1 MKLIDINSRDMNGD
15 GHIPRGYERT
25 PWSGNLDK
33 VEISRP
39 GGLLLA
45 ALIRCANERRLQLSD
60 MATELGVTYGYI
72 NQLRNGIRYVSQ
84 VSDEFAAACSHFLGI
99 PRLTILMLAG
109 RLNPE
114 DLFEQDNMLATEVT
128 RAMGFICDD
137 LVWGHL
143 ITPELRSGSE
153 HSQFAVV
160 KLFEAATG
168 KVLMDKSLQYATL
181 GAEICKLRDI
191 QSKQMAAIASHSNKK
206 KRSRD

>member
-1 MKLIDINSRDMNGD
+1 MKLIDINSRGANDK
-15 GHIPRGYERT
+15 GHTPRDYERI

-60 MATELGVTYGYI
+60 MASALGVTYGYI
-72 NQLRNGIRYVSQ
+72 NQLRNGIRQVNQ
-84 VSDEFAAACSHFLGI
+84 VSDEFASACSHFLGI

-128 RAMGFICDD
+128 RAIGFICDD

-143 ITPELRSGSE
+143 ITPELRCTSE

-160 KLFEAATG
+160 KLYEAATG
-168 KVLMDKSLQYATL
+168 KILIDKSLQYNTL
-181 GAEICKLRDI
+181 GAEITKLKDI
-191 QSKQMAAIASHSNKK
+191 QAKQATEMKNHSAKK

>member
-1 MKLIDINSRDMNGD
+1 MKSIDINSQGGNDEGHTPRD
-15 GHIPRGYERT
+15 YERI
-25 PWSGNLDK
+25 PWSGNLDE

-45 ALIRCANERRLQLSD
+45 ALITCANERRLQLND
-60 MATELGVTYGYI
+60 MASELGVTYGYI
-72 NQLRNGIRYVSQ
+72 NQLRNGIRKVSQ
-84 VSDEFAAACSHFLGI
+84 VSDEFALACSYFLGI

-114 DLFEQDNMLATEVT
+114 DLFEQDNMLAAEVS

-160 KLFEAATG
+160 KLYEAATG
-168 KVLMDKSLQYATL
+168 KVLMDKSLQFATL
-181 GAEICKLRDI
+181 SAEITKLRDI
-191 QSKQMAAIASHSNKK
+191 QAKQMSAIASHSKKK
-206 KRSRD
+206 KRSRG